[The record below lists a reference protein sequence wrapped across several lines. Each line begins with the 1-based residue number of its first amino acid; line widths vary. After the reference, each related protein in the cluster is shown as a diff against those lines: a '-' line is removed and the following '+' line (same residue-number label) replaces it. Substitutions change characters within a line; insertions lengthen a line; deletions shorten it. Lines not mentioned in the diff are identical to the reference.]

1 MSLRVVVDARPLDA
15 PFLRRRGI
23 GRFAASLVP
32 ELAGVAAER
41 GGELELLR
49 ERGSDGSEFAA
60 GDADLAGMP
69 VVRLPRAPVPE
80 RVADLPDQLLLPVAL
95 RRRRPDVFGA
105 LSMYRLPLAPG
116 VTTVVTMH
124 DVIPLMRPGQ
134 LKTGIVHGL
143 LYAAVRRADRV
154 IAVSEAGR
162 RDLVAHLDISAERV
176 DVVYEAAGPQFVPT
190 EQKVELIDALSATGV
205 AKIEVTSFVSP
216 KAVPNLR
223 DAETVMAGIR
233 RNPEVKYV
241 ALIANLKGAER
252 AIAARADE
260 VNLVVSVSETHNRAN
275 VRRSTDASF
284 EGFREIMRELDGTGI
299 AVAGALSTA
308 FGCPFEGEQ
317 APGRVMEFVGRYV
330 ELGVR
335 SVTLADT
342 TGMGHPKQVLDL
354 CTGVRERWPELE
366 LALHFH
372 NTRGMGLANV
382 LSGLATGVQHYEACL
397 GGLGGCPF
405 APGATG
411 NICTE
416 DLVHMLECM
425 GYTTGVN
432 LDKLLAVSKRL
443 GAIVSHDLPGQ
454 VVKAG
459 KATDLHPIP
468 GGLH

>member
-1 MSLRVVVDARPLDA
+1 MQHTYIHEVVAR
-15 PFLRRRGI
+15 
-23 GRFAASLVP
+23 
-32 ELAGVAAER
+32 
-41 GGELELLR
+41 
-49 ERGSDGSEFAA
+49 DGLQIE
-60 GDADLAGMP
+60 
-69 VVRLPRAPVPE
+69 
-80 RVADLPDQLLLPVAL
+80 
-95 RRRRPDVFGA
+95 
-105 LSMYRLPLAPG
+105 
-116 VTTVVTMH
+116 
-124 DVIPLMRPGQ
+124 
-134 LKTGIVHGL
+134 
-143 LYAAVRRADRV
+143 
-154 IAVSEAGR
+154 
-162 RDLVAHLDISAERV
+162 
-176 DVVYEAAGPQFVPT
+176 PQFVPT
-190 EQKVELIDALSATGV
+190 EQKVELIDALSETGL

-223 DAETVMAGIR
+223 DAETVMASIK
-233 RNPEVKYV
+233 RNPAVKYV
-241 ALIANLKGAER
+241 ALIANLKGLER
-252 AIAARADE
+252 ASAARADE

-284 EGFREIMRELDGTGI
+284 EGFGEIMRKLEGTGI
-299 AVAGALSTA
+299 AVTGALSTA

-317 APGRVMEFVGRYV
+317 APGRVMKFVQRCV
-330 ELGVR
+330 ELGAD

-342 TGMGHPKQVLDL
+342 TGMAHPKQVLDL

-382 LSGLATGVQHYEACL
+382 LSGLAAGVQHYEACL

-405 APGATG
+405 VPGATG

-459 KATDLHPIP
+459 KATDLHPVP

>member
-1 MSLRVVVDARPLDA
+1 MQHTYIHEVV
-15 PFLRRRGI
+15 
-23 GRFAASLVP
+23 GR
-32 ELAGVAAER
+32 
-41 GGELELLR
+41 
-49 ERGSDGSEFAA
+49 DGLQIE
-60 GDADLAGMP
+60 
-69 VVRLPRAPVPE
+69 
-80 RVADLPDQLLLPVAL
+80 
-95 RRRRPDVFGA
+95 
-105 LSMYRLPLAPG
+105 
-116 VTTVVTMH
+116 
-124 DVIPLMRPGQ
+124 
-134 LKTGIVHGL
+134 
-143 LYAAVRRADRV
+143 
-154 IAVSEAGR
+154 
-162 RDLVAHLDISAERV
+162 
-176 DVVYEAAGPQFVPT
+176 PQFVPT
-190 EQKVELIDALSATGV
+190 EQKVELIDALSETGL

-223 DAETVMAGIR
+223 DAETVMASIK
-233 RNPEVKYV
+233 RNPAVKYV

-252 AIAARADE
+252 AIAAQADE

-284 EGFREIMRELDGTGI
+284 EGFREIVRELERTDI
-299 AVAGALSTA
+299 AVTGALSTA

-317 APGRVMEFVGRYV
+317 AWGRVMDFVGRYV

-354 CTGVRERWPELE
+354 CAGVRERWPELE
-366 LALHFH
+366 FALHFH

-382 LSGLATGVQHYEACL
+382 LSGLAAGVQHYEACL

-459 KATDLHPIP
+459 KATDLHPVP

>member
-1 MSLRVVVDARPLDA
+1 M
-15 PFLRRRGI
+15 
-23 GRFAASLVP
+23 
-32 ELAGVAAER
+32 ER
-41 GGELELLR
+41 ILI
-49 ERGSDGSEFAA
+49 
-60 GDADLAGMP
+60 
-69 VVRLPRAPVPE
+69 
-80 RVADLPDQLLLPVAL
+80 
-95 RRRRPDVFGA
+95 
-105 LSMYRLPLAPG
+105 
-116 VTTVVTMH
+116 H
-124 DVIPLMRPGQ
+124 DVVARD
-134 LKTGIVHGL
+134 GL
-143 LYAAVRRADRV
+143 QIEPAW
-154 IAVSEAGR
+154 
-162 RDLVAHLDISAERV
+162 
-176 DVVYEAAGPQFVPT
+176 VPT
-190 EQKVELIDALSATGV
+190 ARKIELIDSLSATGV

-223 DAETVMAGIR
+223 DAETVMAGIT

-241 ALIANLKGAER
+241 ALIANLKGAQR
-252 AIAARADE
+252 AIAARSAE
-260 VNLVVSVSETHNRAN
+260 VNLVVSVSETHNPAN
-275 VRRSTDASF
+275 GRRSTDASF

-317 APGRVMEFVGRYV
+317 APGRGVGFVGRYV
-330 ELGVR
+330 DLGVR

-354 CTGVRERWPELE
+354 CTDVRERWPELE

-382 LSGLATGVQHYEACL
+382 LSGLAAGVQHYEACL

-425 GYTTGVN
+425 GYPTGVD
-432 LDKLLAVSKRL
+432 LAKLRAASRRL
-443 GAIVSHDLPGQ
+443 GGIVSHDLPGQ

-459 KATDLHPIP
+459 KATDLHPVP

>member
-1 MSLRVVVDARPLDA
+1 MQHIYIHEVVAR
-15 PFLRRRGI
+15 
-23 GRFAASLVP
+23 
-32 ELAGVAAER
+32 
-41 GGELELLR
+41 
-49 ERGSDGSEFAA
+49 DGLQIE
-60 GDADLAGMP
+60 
-69 VVRLPRAPVPE
+69 
-80 RVADLPDQLLLPVAL
+80 
-95 RRRRPDVFGA
+95 
-105 LSMYRLPLAPG
+105 
-116 VTTVVTMH
+116 
-124 DVIPLMRPGQ
+124 
-134 LKTGIVHGL
+134 
-143 LYAAVRRADRV
+143 
-154 IAVSEAGR
+154 
-162 RDLVAHLDISAERV
+162 
-176 DVVYEAAGPQFVPT
+176 PQFVPT
-190 EQKVELIDALSATGV
+190 EQKVELIDALSATGL

-223 DAETVMAGIR
+223 DAETVMAGIK
-233 RNPEVKYV
+233 RNPSVKYV
-241 ALIANLKGAER
+241 ALVANLKGAER

-284 EGFREIMRELDGTGI
+284 EGFGEIMRKLEGTGI
-299 AVAGALSTA
+299 AVTGALSTA
-308 FGCPFEGEQ
+308 FGEQ
-317 APGRVMEFVGRYV
+317 APGRVMQFVQRYV
-330 ELGVR
+330 ELGAD

-342 TGMGHPKQVLDL
+342 TGMAHPKQVLDL

-382 LSGLATGVQHYEACL
+382 LSGLAAGVQRYEACL

-459 KATDLHPIP
+459 KATDLHPVP

>member
-1 MSLRVVVDARPLDA
+1 MQHTYIHEVVAR
-15 PFLRRRGI
+15 
-23 GRFAASLVP
+23 
-32 ELAGVAAER
+32 
-41 GGELELLR
+41 
-49 ERGSDGSEFAA
+49 DGLQIE
-60 GDADLAGMP
+60 
-69 VVRLPRAPVPE
+69 
-80 RVADLPDQLLLPVAL
+80 
-95 RRRRPDVFGA
+95 
-105 LSMYRLPLAPG
+105 
-116 VTTVVTMH
+116 
-124 DVIPLMRPGQ
+124 
-134 LKTGIVHGL
+134 
-143 LYAAVRRADRV
+143 
-154 IAVSEAGR
+154 
-162 RDLVAHLDISAERV
+162 
-176 DVVYEAAGPQFVPT
+176 PQFVPT
-190 EQKVELIDALSATGV
+190 EQKVELIDALSETGL

-223 DAETVMAGIR
+223 DAETVMASIK
-233 RNPEVKYV
+233 RNPSVKYV

-284 EGFREIMRELDGTGI
+284 EGFGEIMRELERTGI

-308 FGCPFEGEQ
+308 FGCPFEGGQ
-317 APGRVMEFVGRYV
+317 SPARVMQFVGRYV
-330 ELGVR
+330 ELGVS

-342 TGMGHPKQVLDL
+342 TGMGHPKLVLDL
-354 CTGVRERWPELE
+354 CTEAKERWPELE
-366 LALHFH
+366 LAVHFH

-382 LSGLATGVQHYEACL
+382 LSGLAAGVQHYEACL

-459 KATDLHPIP
+459 KTTDLHPIP

>member
-1 MSLRVVVDARPLDA
+1 MQHTYIHEVVAR
-15 PFLRRRGI
+15 
-23 GRFAASLVP
+23 
-32 ELAGVAAER
+32 
-41 GGELELLR
+41 
-49 ERGSDGSEFAA
+49 DGLQIE
-60 GDADLAGMP
+60 
-69 VVRLPRAPVPE
+69 
-80 RVADLPDQLLLPVAL
+80 
-95 RRRRPDVFGA
+95 
-105 LSMYRLPLAPG
+105 
-116 VTTVVTMH
+116 
-124 DVIPLMRPGQ
+124 
-134 LKTGIVHGL
+134 
-143 LYAAVRRADRV
+143 
-154 IAVSEAGR
+154 
-162 RDLVAHLDISAERV
+162 
-176 DVVYEAAGPQFVPT
+176 PQFVPT
-190 EQKVELIDALSATGV
+190 EKKVELIDALSATGL

-223 DAETVMAGIR
+223 DAETVMAGIK

-284 EGFREIMRELDGTGI
+284 EGFGEIMRELDGSGI
-299 AVAGALSTA
+299 AVTGALSTA

-317 APGRVMEFVGRYV
+317 APGRVMQFVQRYV
-330 ELGVR
+330 ELGAD

-342 TGMGHPKQVLDL
+342 TGMAHPKQVLDL

-382 LSGLATGVQHYEACL
+382 LSGLAAGVQHYEACL

-459 KATDLHPIP
+459 KATDLHPVP